1 MVKFFYYPNLNL
13 FQIFAT
19 ILWSIKKNLFLKNQS
34 YFYTYMLKKQSKP
47 FHEKNPNYLLPLLLT
62 INTCKFS

>member
-19 ILWSIKKNLFLKNQS
+19 ILWSIKKKPI
-34 YFYTYMLKKQSKP
+34 LKKPVILLYLYAEKTIQAVPRKKP
-47 FHEKNPNYLLPLLLT
+47 
-62 INTCKFS
+62 